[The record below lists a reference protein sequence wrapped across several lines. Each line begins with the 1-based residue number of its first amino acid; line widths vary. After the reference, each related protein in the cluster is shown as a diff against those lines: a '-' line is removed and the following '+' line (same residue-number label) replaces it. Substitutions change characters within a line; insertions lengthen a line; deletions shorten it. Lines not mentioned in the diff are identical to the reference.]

1 MNHRYATASSPN
13 AITPLTSAP
22 LYAAAATEIWPDR
35 TTAPATTS
43 RQ

>member
-1 MNHRYATASSPN
+1 MNHRHATANNPN
-13 AITPLTSAP
+13 AITPLISAP
-22 LYAAAATEIWPDR
+22 LYAAAATETWPDR